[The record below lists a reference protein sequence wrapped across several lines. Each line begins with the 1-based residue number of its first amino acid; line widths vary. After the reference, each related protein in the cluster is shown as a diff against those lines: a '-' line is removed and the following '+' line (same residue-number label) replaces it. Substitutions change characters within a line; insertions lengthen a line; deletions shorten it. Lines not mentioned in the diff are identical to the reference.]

1 MKTEKTKGSFAA
13 MGKWFYAFVATAV
26 VLVGAIVTILVL
38 TLGGAAE
45 PPVEGAETG
54 VYYYDAALGEY
65 LLSLNGGENFTL
77 AGPDVNKT
85 GKYTVSE
92 NTLTLDFVRDEDGT
106 ATATLNGT
114 SISLVY
120 RDATLNFIKK
130 IPYTVTFNSNG
141 GSDVPSL
148 SVINGKTAL
157 KPNDPSK
164 EGGVFLGWY
173 ADEALT
179 QAFFFG
185 LTPVT
190 ADTTV
195 YAKWA
200 DVVPGQ
206 TEYVVDFDL
215 GYEGGAMNAIST
227 VGGKLVFD
235 ADYATPT
242 REGYTF
248 VGWFASAYEDG
259 AKLTYEVV
267 ENATLKAD
275 TTLFAVWSDDA
286 AALQA
291 PAVSVVGNSIT
302 WKSVEGAIAYAVTI
316 KDAEG
321 NVLFDQSVGTTTLT
335 YDFAASAAGD
345 YTVTVVAKGNGDT
358 VSAAAVRCYQNKG
371 LDRVYK
377 FEVVGDTLIFNAV
390 EGAQKYLI
398 TVDCGNAQ
406 HNHTLFDNGL
416 STYFNFANCQM
427 QPGGIAFTVTA
438 VANGYASS
446 VSETFYVVRNLD
458 QVSDIAYDAA
468 TATFTWGAV
477 ANATKYYVTVTC
489 GAHTHA
495 TVDNGALTS
504 YSVKECTG
512 DITIAVLP
520 AGVGSNSP
528 EATTTQI
535 TKTVPATPA
544 NITINGTT
552 VAWDAVE
559 GAKSYTV
566 KVNGT
571 SYNVTTTS
579 YNLMDTGI
587 SFNVGSKH
595 TITVTA
601 VGETAVSLASDAL
614 EVSYLALGALSY
626 NQNTVSWAP
635 VLGVNRFDV
644 RVNGGEITTVNANE
658 AVVKLTRAGIN
669 TIEVR
674 TAGFATTAEWAT
686 IEVYAYE
693 IVYESRSLGGSVKE
707 YVAKG
712 DKMALPTDFTYAG
725 FNFDGWYNAP
735 AAAQGNGAAYTDTVF
750 NGNGNTTL
758 YANWA
763 PKSYTITFTGI
774 NGTMSGAVNGGTA
787 TVTYTKDFKLPVM
800 TTTDLIKSNFAGWYT
815 GADGTGVKLTDY
827 LGNSV
832 APYNVTGDI
841 EAHPYFTSGLI
852 FDLQNDGTYSVKKGT
867 DINTIPVITIPA
879 YYNGIA
885 VTTILENA
893 FYNCDY
899 MVEVNIPDTIKLI
912 GTGAFNSCDRL
923 VAFNVYPVATETP
936 HETFYS
942 SYNGALIY
950 EDAAS
955 GYTYLE
961 AFPRA
966 KKGDF
971 FVPETVDIIRNRA
984 FNYAQITSVT
994 ISKEV
999 KILGD
1004 YAFSNCRYLKSITFE
1019 EGSTTPISVASN
1031 AFYGCY
1037 SVTSIKLPALI
1048 KGSGEDEAFDVH
1060 TLDGLTGLQ
1069 KIEVEKVTGAYFSSV
1084 EGMLCNDLGD
1094 TILYCPSAYNGL
1106 SGVLTIP
1113 KGITNIGDGTFQN
1126 RNVFTEIIIPNYV
1139 INIGSNAF
1147 YGCRNVTKVT
1157 FAGMRTRDLTIGT
1170 SAFYGCSNVREIIF
1184 EGNGSGVVDAGAATI
1199 GAAAFGGMNELRTLT
1214 VEAGAN
1220 VAEIGDRAFAANLKL
1235 RTINVAEGAV
1245 VAKIGNAAFKG
1256 CEGITAFTIPA
1267 STTEIGDSAFADCA
1281 FLSKIAF
1288 APNGQNIAFGTYV
1301 FQNCVALSRVEIPA
1315 TVQKF
1320 DGSAFDGCYSLKEIV
1335 VDPNNTFL
1343 TTKGGVLYSK
1353 DYSEIMF
1360 YPKGIDDPT
1369 LANLPWD
1376 KLTVIGNTV
1385 FKDNTNITSVTIP
1398 NTVTVI
1404 GDGAFDGCINLSS
1417 ITFENGGTTLSV
1429 GDKAFA
1435 NCQKLTSI
1443 DLPSCTTSIGKG
1455 AFYVTPVASFTI
1467 PANVAVIGAEA
1478 FRYTNLT
1485 SITIPA
1491 SVTVIGDG
1499 AFADTKLASVT
1510 FEDGTTPLVI
1520 GDVIDMSINYDVEKN
1535 TSVRTVI
1542 FPNHYIDVQAIGVFA
1557 DTKLTE
1563 VAMPARATS
1572 IGAFAFYSVTTLQK
1586 VTFAAGSNLTTI
1598 GDGAFYGST
1607 LNAINLEATKVAT
1620 IGEYAFGEARLTS
1633 VKFPNT
1639 IALIDKY
1646 AFTDNGVISGSSF
1659 TSTLT
1664 SVEFATGGTTQLT
1677 IRDQAFRNSAFT
1689 EITFP
1694 KNLTD
1699 CSHEIMV
1706 VSDDPTYGV
1715 RMPSF
1720 YRIFEG
1726 NYKLSAV
1733 NVEEGCELFAS
1744 LDGVF
1749 YFKSNGALT
1758 HLVFCPP
1765 AKTGEYT
1772 VPNTVTKVAH
1782 RAFFASQLST
1792 ITFEELPEDHENYGK
1807 PVLEI
1812 GNAATVTTNALYPVF
1827 GGYGSGAKTAKA
1839 LYYDNTNTSPVKL
1852 VQNSHYLSGNK
1863 ITQINFPSHLGLIA
1877 SYGIMRLDTAG
1888 AKITF
1893 NMDANEVCFNSV
1905 AIYNNQGLTEL
1916 HLPRIKSLSQRG
1928 DWQDCTL
1935 AYNKK
1940 VEVITFAEGSTFTLL
1955 PHRCFDGNAAMKSFE
1970 VPANVTMIEETCFQ
1984 NCSKLASITF
1994 AEGAVIEAIENQAFK
2009 GCTSLVEFTIPD
2021 SVTYLGHSLFD
2032 GATKLTKV
2040 TLGLGTTS
2048 ISANDVNGNIT
2059 TIMRGAKGVLEIVVA
2074 NGHSTL
2080 MVEDGVLYDLNK
2092 TILYYFPRGKKVSSF
2107 TVPDTVRTIAPYAFE
2122 YFTGNITLPEG
2133 LTHIQVGAFHSASFK
2148 SIVIPS
2154 TVVEIANQAFYRNSA
2169 TLTSVTIPQNSQLT
2183 SIGNQAFYYGAFT
2196 EIYLPDSI
2204 SKIGT
2209 SCFAQSKIE
2218 TLILPAALKV
2228 LDSST
2233 FANCTQ
2239 LTSIVLQGNLEIIG
2253 TQAFNGCS
2261 ALQSIVIPA
2270 SVHTMNY
2277 QIFARNTSLE
2287 SITFEEGSRLS
2298 TISYQVFSGC
2308 SSLKSVTF
2316 PEGVSS
2322 VGLRLFDGC
2331 TSLEYV
2337 DMSKA
2342 SFTTLESSL
2351 SSGEWW
2357 GFFNNCSA
2365 LKTILLPETIEVIDE
2380 NCFRGL
2386 ANLKEI
2392 HIPSS
2397 VTTLRAGAFDG
2408 CTSLEKVTFGE
2419 DSALTALG
2427 AHSFR
2432 NTRALTE
2439 IKLPTYLE
2447 SIGDNIFEN
2456 SGLTAIEFPETLTAI
2471 SKGAFKGCTGLT
2483 AVNIPATVMDVCDE
2497 AFMNCVNVQTLTIA
2511 EGVETL
2517 GASAFGNC
2525 NKVAEIIVPVSVAR
2539 MSGNPF
2545 ADCTG
2550 VTNFSL
2556 AAGNESFVIDQ
2567 YGVLY
2572 DVNIRTVIFYPP
2584 YLTAETY
2591 ELPSTVY
2598 EIASSAFAGSQLKSF
2613 VVPDTVKVVPAGC
2626 FKGSTKLQTVT
2637 IPLSVL
2643 SIGAEAFMGCSS
2655 LNNVAIPSSCTYIG
2669 DSAFENCTSLTEFD
2683 FGTRNTPLNVGIA
2696 LFRGCTSFENVILPD
2711 GLNAI
2716 PDYMF
2721 ANTGIKHLVIPESV
2735 TNMSGTGLFMD
2746 CAKLESVEFSEN
2758 VSGRLGA
2765 KAFYNCTALKSIVIP
2780 EGITA
2785 FGDTDYKTDDA
2796 TFMNCTSLE
2805 SVILNEYLYTLG
2817 THAFENCTSLTEI
2830 DMSGCYDMWEISQY
2844 AFRNCTALETVI
2856 FSESSYDIYE
2866 DAFAGCTALKGEIH
2880 MPYVWFYGGF
2890 FKGCTG
2896 IEALYIYGFD
2906 GIDNYDP
2913 VDGDWD
2919 NGNFAGWTSEQ
2930 TIYFVEMD
2938 WETLFYDYF
2947 YIDDDRWYYEYFPFI
2962 DCAAVVYDCDGNQL
2976 IYDAEAHIFT
2986 QVVTPDGEVLYEY
2999 GE

>member
-13 MGKWFYAFVATAV
+13 MGKWFYAFAATAV
-26 VLVGAIVTILVL
+26 VLVGAIVAILVL
-38 TLGGAAE
+38 TLGGAQE
-45 PPVEGAETG
+45 PPAEGAETG

-148 SVINGKTAL
+148 TVINGKTAL

-227 VGGKLVFD
+227 VGGKLVFG

-275 TTLFAVWSDDA
+275 TTLFAVWNDDA

-302 WKSVEGAIAYAVTI
+302 WKSVEGAISYAVTI

-345 YTVTVVAKGNGDT
+345 YTVTVVAKGNGDA

-552 VAWDAVE
+552 VTWDAVE

-595 TITVTA
+595 TITVAA

-658 AVVKLTRAGIN
+658 AVVELTRAGIN

-674 TAGFATTAEWAT
+674 TAGFATTSEWAT

-712 DKMALPTDFTYAG
+712 DKMSLPTDFTYAG

-758 YANWA
+758 YANWD

-852 FDLQNDGTYSVKKGT
+852 FDMQNDGTYSVKKGT

-950 EDAAS
+950 EDVAS

-971 FVPETVDIIRNRA
+971 FVPENVDIIRNRA

-1019 EGSTTPISVASN
+1019 EGSTTPISVANS

-1048 KGSGEDEAFDVH
+1048 KGSGEGEAFDIH

-1069 KIEVEKVTGAYFSSV
+1069 KIEVEKVTGAYFSAV

-1139 INIGSNAF
+1139 INIGNNAF

-1157 FAGMRTRDLTIGT
+1157 FAGMRTRDLTIGA

-1301 FQNCVALSRVEIPA
+1301 FQNCVALSRVELPA

-1320 DGSAFDGCYSLKEIV
+1320 DGSAFDGCYSLKEII

-1343 TTKGGVLYSK
+1343 TTKDGVLYSK
-1353 DYSEIMF
+1353 DFSEIMF
-1360 YPKGIDDPT
+1360 YPKGIEDPT
-1369 LANLPWD
+1369 LSKLPWD

-1417 ITFENGGTTLSV
+1417 VTIAGGGTSLSV
-1429 GDKAFA
+1429 GNMAFA

-1443 DLPSCTTSIGKG
+1443 DLPSYTTKIGNA
-1455 AFYVTPVASFTI
+1455 AFYVTPLTSFTI
-1467 PANVAVIGAEA
+1467 PASVTTIGDQA
-1478 FRYTNLT
+1478 FMYTNLT
-1485 SITIPA
+1485 SIHIPA
-1491 SVTVIGDG
+1491 SVTTIGDG
-1499 AFADTKLASVT
+1499 AFAYSKLTSIT
-1510 FEDGTTPLVI
+1510 FDDGNAPLVL
-1520 GDVIDMSINYDVEKN
+1520 GPKTDLSINYNVEKVSPN
-1535 TSVRTVI
+1535 RDVV
-1542 FPNHYIDVQAIGVFA
+1542 FPNHYIGVQAIGVFTG
-1557 DTKLTE
+1557 TKISSL
-1563 VAMPARATS
+1563 ALPARLTT
-1572 IGAFAFYSVTTLQK
+1572 IGAFAFYGITSLKT
-1586 VTFAAGSNLTTI
+1586 VTFAQNANLTTI
-1598 GDGAFYGST
+1598 GDGAFYGSGLT
-1607 LNAINLEATKVAT
+1607 AINLEDTTVAT
-1620 IGEYAFGEARLTS
+1620 IGEYAFAEAHLTS

-1646 AFTDNGVISGSSF
+1646 AFTDNGNISGSSF
-1659 TSTLT
+1659 TGTLA

-1677 IRDQAFRNSAFT
+1677 VREQAFRNSVFA

-1694 KNLTD
+1694 KNLTN
-1699 CSHEIMV
+1699 CSQEIMV

-1720 YRIFEG
+1720 YQIFEG

-1733 NVEEGCELFAS
+1733 NVEDGCELYGS

-1782 RAFFASQLST
+1782 RAFWASQLST
-1792 ITFEELPEDHENYGK
+1792 VTFAELPEDHENYGK
-1807 PVLEI
+1807 PILEI
-1812 GNAATVTTNALYPVF
+1812 GNAATSTTNALFPVF
-1827 GGYGSGAKTAKA
+1827 GGYGSATRTANA
-1839 LYYDNTNTSPVKL
+1839 LYYNNTATSIAKL
-1852 VQNSHYLSGNK
+1852 VQNSHYVSGNK

-1877 SYGIMRLDTAG
+1877 SYGIMRLDTTG
-1888 AKITF
+1888 AQINF
-1893 NMDANEVCFNSV
+1893 NMDANEVSFNSQAV
-1905 AIYNNQGLTEL
+1905 YNNQGLTEL
-1916 HLPRIKSLSQRG
+1916 HLPRTKSLSQRG
-1928 DWQDCTL
+1928 DWQDCTF
-1935 AYNKK
+1935 ASNKK
-1940 VEVITFAEGSTFTLL
+1940 VHTITFAEGSTFTLL
-1955 PHRCFDGNAAMKSFE
+1955 PHRCFDGCSALTSIE
-1970 VPANVTMIEETCFQ
+1970 IPANVTMIEEKCFQ
-1984 NCSKLASITF
+1984 NCTKLTTVTF
-1994 AEGAVIEAIENQAFK
+1994 APGSQLAAIEIDAFAK
-2009 GCTSLVEFTIPD
+2009 TGIKEFTIPD
-2021 SVTYLGHSLFD
+2021 TVTFMGSTVFNGGSLEKITI
-2032 GATKLTKV
+2032 GR
-2040 TLGLGTTS
+2040 GLES
-2048 ISANDVNGNIT
+2048 ISAHDVNGNIT
-2059 TIMRGAKGVLEIVVA
+2059 TFLRGASKLKEIAVA

-2080 MVEDGVLYDLNK
+2080 LVEDGVLYDLNK
-2092 TILYYFPRGKKVSSF
+2092 TIIYCFPRGMKASTF
-2107 TVPDTVRTIAPYAFE
+2107 TVPATVRTIAPYAFE
-2122 YFTGNITLPEG
+2122 YFGGNIVLPEG
-2133 LTHIQVGAFHSASFK
+2133 LTHIQVGAFHSATFASV
-2148 SIVIPS
+2148 VIPS
-2154 TVVEIANQAFYRNSA
+2154 TVVEIGNQAFYRNSK

-2183 SIGNQAFYYGAFT
+2183 TLGNQAFYYGGFT
-2196 EIYLPDSI
+2196 SIYLPDSI
-2204 SKIGT
+2204 SKIGYG
-2209 SCFAQSKIE
+2209 CFSSSKLQSV
-2218 TLILPAALKV
+2218 ILPAALKRMEY
-2228 LDSST
+2228 ST
-2233 FANCTQ
+2233 FSGNTDLATV
-2239 LTSIVLQGNLEIIG
+2239 ILQGNLEYIAQ
-2253 TQAFNGCS
+2253 QAFTGCS
-2261 ALQSIVIPA
+2261 SLQSITIPA
-2270 SVHTMNY
+2270 SVHTMDY
-2277 QIFARNTSLE
+2277 QIFVNNTSLE
-2287 SITFEEGSRLS
+2287 SVTFEEGSRLS
-2298 TISYQVFSGC
+2298 TLSYQVFMGC
-2308 SSLKSVTF
+2308 SSLKSITL
-2316 PEGVSS
+2316 PEGLSS

-2337 DMSKA
+2337 DMSKT

-2351 SSGEWW
+2351 SSKIWW
-2357 GFFNNCSA
+2357 GFFNECYA
-2365 LKTILLPETIEVIDE
+2365 LKTVLLPETLEVIDE
-2380 NCFRGL
+2380 NCFKDL

-2397 VTTLRAGAFDG
+2397 VTTLRDGAFDG

-2432 NTRALTE
+2432 NTHALTE
-2439 IKLPTYLE
+2439 IKLPAYLE
-2447 SIGDNIFEN
+2447 SMGANIFEN
-2456 SGLTAIEFPETLTAI
+2456 SGLTSISFPETLTAI
-2471 SKGAFKGCTGLT
+2471 STGAFKGCEGLT
-2483 AVNIPATVMDVCDE
+2483 EINIPATVMDVNDE

-2525 NKVAEIIVPVSVAR
+2525 NKVAEIVVPVSVTR
-2539 MSGNPF
+2539 MGGNPF

-2556 AAGNESFVIDQ
+2556 ASGNENFLIDQ
-2567 YGVLY
+2567 FGVLY
-2572 DVNIRTVIFYPP
+2572 DANVRTIIFYPP

-2598 EIASSAFAGSQLKSF
+2598 EIASSAFAGSQMTHF
-2613 VVPDTVKVVPAGC
+2613 VIPDTIKVVPAGC
-2626 FKGSTKLQTVT
+2626 FKGSAKLQTVT
-2637 IPLSVL
+2637 IPLSIL
-2643 SIGAEAFMGCSS
+2643 SIEAEAFMGCSS

-2669 DSAFENCTSLTEFD
+2669 DSAFENCSSLTEFD
-2683 FGTRNTPLNVGIA
+2683 FGTRNTTLNVGIA
-2696 LFRGCTSFENVILPD
+2696 LFRGCTSYENVILPD
-2711 GLNAI
+2711 GLTAI

-2765 KAFYNCTALKSIVIP
+2765 KAFYNCTALKSIVLP
-2780 EGITA
+2780 EGITS
-2785 FGDTDYKTDDA
+2785 FGDSDWETDDA
-2796 TFMNCTSLE
+2796 TFMNCTALE
-2805 SVILNEYLYTLG
+2805 SVTLNESIYSFG
-2817 THAFENCTSLTEI
+2817 THAFENCTSLKEI
-2830 DMSGCYDMWEISQY
+2830 DMSECWDLWEISQY
-2844 AFRNCTALETVI
+2844 AFRNCTSLETVI

-2938 WETLFYDYF
+2938 WETLLYDYF
-2947 YIDDDRWYYEYFPFI
+2947 YIDDDRWYYDYFPFI